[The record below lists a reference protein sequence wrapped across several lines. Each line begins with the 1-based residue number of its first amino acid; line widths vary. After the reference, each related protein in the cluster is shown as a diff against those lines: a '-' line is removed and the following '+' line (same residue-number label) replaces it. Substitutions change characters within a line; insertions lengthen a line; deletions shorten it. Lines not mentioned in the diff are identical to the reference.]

1 MPEINLDDL
10 MKKANASPESEPSES
25 KELAL
30 VNKAL
35 AQLTPEDEK
44 QIAAIRD
51 NIDLTDTKLSLQYG
65 NAAQKNIADFSN
77 SILSTVRGRDN
88 KELGEL
94 LNSLAGKVKSIEKK
108 DDGFLSGLPILG
120 SLLAKKN
127 EIADSYKTV
136 ESQVDTISAGLEN
149 QKMELMKD
157 IVIFDELYDKN
168 LDYFKKLQLYIEAG
182 EEKLMEMR
190 EETLPRLQKQAEE
203 ANNPMAVQVVKD
215 FGESVNRFEKRVHDL
230 KISKVIAIQTAPQI
244 RLIQSNDKMLVDRI
258 QNAIYNT
265 IPLWKSRMVLA
276 LGLARQREALEMQRA
291 VTEATNDL
299 IRKNAEMLKQ
309 NTIETVTENE
319 RGMVDVEIL
328 KKANEELISTVQE
341 AIRIQQEGRKK
352 RQAAEQEMIQIENRL
367 QDALWQGT
375 GRNSSEK
382 Q

>member
-319 RGMVDVEIL
+319 RGMVDIETL

>member
-35 AQLTPEDEK
+35 SQLTPEDEK

-136 ESQVDTISAGLEN
+136 EAQVDTISAGLEN

-319 RGMVDVEIL
+319 RGMVDIETL

>member
-35 AQLTPEDEK
+35 SQLTPEDEK

-136 ESQVDTISAGLEN
+136 EAQVDTISAGLEN

-182 EEKLMEMR
+182 EEKLVEMR

-319 RGMVDVEIL
+319 RGMVDVETL

>member
-1 MPEINLDDL
+1 MAEINLDDL
-10 MKKANASPESEPSES
+10 MKKANASPESEPAES

-44 QIAAIRD
+44 QIATIKE
-51 NIDLTDTKLSLQYG
+51 NIDLTDAKLSLQYG

-94 LNSLAGKVKSIEKK
+94 LNSLAGKVKSIEDK
-108 DDGFLSGLPILG
+108 DDSFLSNVPILG

-136 ESQVDTISAGLEN
+136 EAQVDTISAGLEN

-168 LDYFKKLQLYIEAG
+168 LDYFKNLQLYIEAG
-182 EEKLMEMR
+182 EEKLVEMR

-265 IPLWKSRMVLA
+265 IPLWKSRMVLS
-276 LGLARQREALEMQRA
+276 LGLSRQREALEMQRA

-319 RGMVDVEIL
+319 RGMVDIETL

-375 GRNSSEK
+375 GRGETQK
-382 Q
+382 

>member
-88 KELGEL
+88 KELGDL

-136 ESQVDTISAGLEN
+136 EAQVDTISAGLEN

-182 EEKLMEMR
+182 EEKLVEMR

-319 RGMVDVEIL
+319 RGMVDIETL

>member
-1 MPEINLDDL
+1 MAEINLEDL
-10 MKKANASPESEPSES
+10 MKKAAAPSEGESAES

-35 AQLTPEDEK
+35 STLTPEEEK
-44 QIAAIRD
+44 KIAEIRE
-51 NIDLTDTKLSLQYG
+51 NIDLTDSQLSLQYG

-94 LNSLAGKVKSIEKK
+94 LNSLAGKVKAIEDK
-108 DDGFLSGLPILG
+108 DQGFLSSLPILG

-127 EIADSYKTV
+127 ELSNSYKTV
-136 ESQVDTISAGLEN
+136 EAQVDTISAGLEN

-168 LDYFKKLQLYIEAG
+168 LDYFKNLQLYIEAG
-182 EEKLMEMR
+182 EEKLVEMR
-190 EETLPRLQKQAEE
+190 EETLPRLRKQAEE

-319 RGMVDVEIL
+319 RSMVDIETL

-375 GRNSSEK
+375 GKNSAEK

>member
-319 RGMVDVEIL
+319 RGMVDIETL

-375 GRNSSEK
+375 RRNSSEK

>member
-136 ESQVDTISAGLEN
+136 EAQVDTISAGLEN

-182 EEKLMEMR
+182 EEKLVEMR

-319 RGMVDVEIL
+319 RGMVDIETL

>member
-1 MPEINLDDL
+1 
-10 MKKANASPESEPSES
+10 
-25 KELAL
+25 
-30 VNKAL
+30 
-35 AQLTPEDEK
+35 
-44 QIAAIRD
+44 
-51 NIDLTDTKLSLQYG
+51 
-65 NAAQKNIADFSN
+65 
-77 SILSTVRGRDN
+77 
-88 KELGEL
+88 
-94 LNSLAGKVKSIEKK
+94 
-108 DDGFLSGLPILG
+108 
-120 SLLAKKN
+120 
-127 EIADSYKTV
+127 
-136 ESQVDTISAGLEN
+136 
-149 QKMELMKD
+149 MELMKD

-182 EEKLMEMR
+182 EEKLVEMR

-319 RGMVDVEIL
+319 RGMVDIETL

>member
-1 MPEINLDDL
+1 MAEINLEDL
-10 MKKANASPESEPSES
+10 MKKAAAPSEGESAES

-35 AQLTPEDEK
+35 STLTPEEEK
-44 QIAAIRD
+44 KIAEIRE
-51 NIDLTDTKLSLQYG
+51 NIDLTDSQLSLQYG

-94 LNSLAGKVKSIEKK
+94 LNSLAGKVKAIEDK
-108 DDGFLSGLPILG
+108 DQGFLSSLPILG

-127 EIADSYKTV
+127 ELSNSYKTV
-136 ESQVDTISAGLEN
+136 EAQVDTISAGLEN

-168 LDYFKKLQLYIEAG
+168 LDYFKNLQLYIEAG
-182 EEKLMEMR
+182 EEKLVEMR
-190 EETLPRLQKQAEE
+190 EETLPRLRKQAEE

-319 RGMVDVEIL
+319 RSMVDIETL

-375 GRNSSEK
+375 GKISAEK

>member
-35 AQLTPEDEK
+35 SQLTPEDEK

-136 ESQVDTISAGLEN
+136 EAQVDTISAGLEN